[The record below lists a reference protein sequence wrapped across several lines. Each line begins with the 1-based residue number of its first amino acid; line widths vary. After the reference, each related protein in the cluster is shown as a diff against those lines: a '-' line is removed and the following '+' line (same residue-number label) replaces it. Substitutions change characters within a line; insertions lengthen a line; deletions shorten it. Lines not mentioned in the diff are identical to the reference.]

1 MTYFAFLAMF
11 VGLPILILLVLNWRD
26 ARRGR
31 RLPDSLRSY
40 PAGLVL
46 LGHIIIA
53 LIYTTP
59 WDNYLVATGVWWY
72 DPELVTGL
80 TLGWVPIEEYT
91 FFIVQ
96 PIMTGLWFLFW
107 ARRLPVPTGEKWAN
121 KRLRLGLLA
130 AGGLLWLAM
139 VIMLISGWSPGT
151 YLALQLAWALPPIL
165 LQISFGADILW
176 RYKGIVLMGL
186 VPPTLYLAAAD
197 SVAIQA
203 GTWTID
209 PDQSLHWLIGGVLPV
224 EEFLFFLVTNTLVIF
239 GTTLV
244 LAAESQVRLEVLKQ
258 KLGRGKTSRSSK
270 TARQE
275 S

>member
-1 MTYFAFLAMF
+1 MTYFAFLALF
-11 VGLPILILLVLNWRD
+11 VGLPILILLGLTWRD

-31 RLPDSLRSY
+31 RLPNYLGSY

-46 LGHIIIA
+46 LAHVLIA

-72 DPELVTGL
+72 NPELVTGL

-96 PIMTGLWFLFW
+96 PIMTGLWFLLW
-107 ARRLPVPTGEKWAN
+107 ARRLAAPTGRRWVN
-121 KRLRLGLLA
+121 RRLRFGLLA

-139 VIMLISGWSPGT
+139 IASLVSGWSPGT

-165 LQISFGADILW
+165 LQIGFGADILW
-176 RYKGIVLMGL
+176 RYKRIVLLGL
-186 VPPTLYLAAAD
+186 LPPTLYLAAAD
-197 SVAIQA
+197 SVAIGA

-209 PDQSLHWLIGGVLPV
+209 PAQSLHWLIGGVLPV
-224 EEFLFFLVTNTLVIF
+224 EEFLFFLVTNTLLVF
-239 GTTLV
+239 GMTLV
-244 LAAESQVRLEVLKQ
+244 LATESQVRLGEWKRR
-258 KLGRGKTSRSSK
+258 LGGRTGR
-270 TARQE
+270 AAPQE
-275 S
+275 G